1 MDWAAVAN
9 FGLPGIMLAFLFL
22 VVKAW
27 LASQEKIATGKLE
40 NERERIKVE
49 DKKAD
54 AIVNALGMLTTQV
67 NSHHTLDIQSH
78 AALSNGIAE
87 IRGKLD
93 EAIGWQERT
102 PVENPQRSQVYG
114 LKRPGT
120 RNEDR

>member
-1 MDWAAVAN
+1 MESNVVDWTALAN
-9 FGLPGIMLAFLFL
+9 FGLPGLMMGVL
-22 VVKAW
+22 VFIARMW
-27 LASQEKIATGKLE
+27 ITSSEKTRMRELE
-40 NERERIKVE
+40 VE

-54 AIVNALGMLTTQV
+54 GIVNALGALTTQV

-102 PVENPQRSQVYG
+102 PVENIQRSQVYG

-120 RNEDR
+120 RGDDR

>member
-1 MDWAAVAN
+1 MDWTALSN
-9 FGLPGIMLAFLFL
+9 FGLPGLMLGFLY
-22 VVKAW
+22 VVGTKW
-27 LASQEKIATGKLE
+27 IASS
-40 NERERIKVE
+40 ERIAMRRIDVE

-54 AIVNALGMLTTQV
+54 AMVAALGTLTTQV

-78 AALSNGIAE
+78 AALGAGIAE

-102 PVENPQRSQVYG
+102 PVENIRGTSTYG
-114 LKRPGT
+114 LKRPLT